1 MIDEDPIAS
10 INIATTD
17 LREVLNAKKN
27 ERFSLNSK
35 IRNVWILKQYL
46 VHMDDLKT
54 KRRVYAARKRQK
66 NERYPYHLK

>member
-66 NERYPYHLK
+66 K